1 MAKSIKGITRIEY
14 DGVTTRGW
22 MVRLTRGGE
31 RQQEFFNDRTH
42 GGKNKALAAAKQRY
56 EEWVAAAPP
65 IQTSKNLKS
74 SRNTSGKVGVHMVRN
89 VDPRWANAESF
100 GYCAMWTDSDGVR
113 RKVSFA
119 WNTYGKR
126 KAWNLACLARDL
138 ESTDR
143 EAVIAQFGKD
153 SKKGKGTAGPK
164 TTAGTKAVKA
174 VAAKPATKKG
184 ATVSKPLKGTKS
196 AKATG
201 ATKAAKAVKG
211 TNAAKPVKASKAVKA
226 AKAIK
231 PKAVKAKAVATK
243 AKATKSAKPVAKA
256 TKAKRK

>member
-42 GGKNKALAAAKQRY
+42 GGKNKALAAAKARY
-56 EEWVAAAPP
+56 EAWIAVAPP

-100 GYCAMWTDSDGVR
+100 GYCAMWTDADGVR

-138 ESTDR
+138 ETTDR
-143 EAVIAQFGKD
+143 EAVIAQIAKNGK
-153 SKKGKGTAGPK
+153 SG
-164 TTAGTKAVKA
+164 
-174 VAAKPATKKG
+174 AAATKKG
-184 ATVSKPLKGTKS
+184 TFSKKAAAPKKVTKAQSAKAAQSAKVAKSLKATKGTKGT
-196 AKATG
+196 KG
-201 ATKAAKAVKG
+201 TKASRSV
-211 TNAAKPVKASKAVKA
+211 KAVKA

-231 PKAVKAKAVATK
+231 PKGVKAPKGTK
-243 AKATKSAKPVAKA
+243 AKPAKA

>member
-22 MVRLTRGGE
+22 MVRLTRAGE

-56 EEWVAAAPP
+56 EEWVASAPP

-100 GYCAMWTDSDGVR
+100 GYCAMWTDSEGVR

-138 ESTDR
+138 ETTDR
-143 EAVIAQFGKD
+143 DKVIAQIEKD
-153 SKKGKGTAGPK
+153 SKKGAAASK
-164 TTAGTKAVKA
+164 TTSKATPKKSAPSTKAP
-174 VAAKPATKKG
+174 AKKT
-184 ATVSKPLKGTKS
+184 S
-196 AKATG
+196 AKKTP
-201 ATKAAKAVKG
+201 AV
-211 TNAAKPVKASKAVKA
+211 KAVKA

-231 PKAVKAKAVATK
+231 TNVKAAKGAKAK
-243 AKATKSAKPVAKA
+243 PAKATKAVKA

>member
-56 EEWVAAAPP
+56 EEWVEAAPP

-100 GYCAMWTDSDGVR
+100 GYCAMWTDAEGKR

-126 KAWNLACLARDL
+126 KAWTLASLARDL
-138 ESTDR
+138 ETTDR
-143 EAVIAQFGKD
+143 DAVIAQIDKD
-153 SKKGKGTAGPK
+153 AKKPT
-164 TTAGTKAVKA
+164 
-174 VAAKPATKKG
+174 
-184 ATVSKPLKGTKS
+184 
-196 AKATG
+196 
-201 ATKAAKAVKG
+201 KAVKG
-211 TNAAKPVKASKAVKA
+211 TKAVKA
-226 AKAIK
+226 AKAVKSVKAAKTSVK
-231 PKAVKAKAVATK
+231 PVASKATASKPAAAKATATKSSKAVTSSKAKPAAKSKASAKSTKTSKSVKAVKAVKT
-243 AKATKSAKPVAKA
+243 
-256 TKAKRK
+256 KRK